1 MRLFEV
7 ENNFLVDLTTVLRNL
22 LGRSNSQGVPMK
34 LNYKA
39 VSNMLGN
46 MGYGEINYD
55 NFSKLYD
62 QNEQLQSIVS
72 DFDETGITLKT
83 DSEPDQGP
91 KAHFDAPAGPSVDQ
105 MAHSAVQDI
114 L

>member
-7 ENNFLVDLTTVLRNL
+7 EDNFVVDLTTVLRNL
-22 LGRSNSQGVPMK
+22 LGRSNAKGVPMK

-55 NFSKLYD
+55 VFSKLYD
-62 QNEQLQSIVS
+62 QNEQLQSMVS

-83 DSEPDQGP
+83 DSEPEKSAKPPMDR
-91 KAHFDAPAGPSVDQ
+91 AAGPSVDQ

-114 L
+114 V

>member
-7 ENNFLVDLTTVLRNL
+7 EDNFLVDLTTVLRNL
-22 LGRSNSQGVPMK
+22 LGRSNAKGAPMK

-39 VSNMLGN
+39 ISNMLGN

-55 NFSKLYD
+55 TFSKLYD

-72 DFDETGITLKT
+72 DFDENGVTLKT
-83 DSEPDQGP
+83 DSEPEQGAP
-91 KAHFDAPAGPSVDQ
+91 AHFDKPAGPSVDQ